1 MMTHRAFYLTLAL
14 VALAPFPMSAS
25 GQDSLQLRL
34 DLPSEARLGA
44 TVPITLRVENASD
57 RSLTLYLRGRTIAFD
72 VIVERDDGRVVWR
85 RLEGDVV
92 PAIVAVR
99 TLGPREVMELH
110 ARWDQRTNRRRRVA
124 AGLYSVRGA
133 LLTDMPTPLETAAV
147 QLRIVPD

>member
-1 MMTHRAFYLTLAL
+1 MTHRAFYLTLAL
-14 VALAPFPMSAS
+14 VALAPFPMSAA

-34 DLPSEARLGA
+34 DVPSEARLGA
-44 TVPITLRVENASD
+44 PVPLTLRVENTGGRPLD
-57 RSLTLYLRGRTIAFD
+57 LYLRGRTIAFD

-85 RLEGDVV
+85 KLEGEII
-92 PAIVAVR
+92 PAIVQVK
-99 TLGPREVMELH
+99 TLRPREVMELH

>member
-1 MMTHRAFYLTLAL
+1 
-14 VALAPFPMSAS
+14 MSAA

-34 DLPSEARLGA
+34 DVPSEARLGA
-44 TVPITLRVENASD
+44 PVPLTLRVENTGGRPLD
-57 RSLTLYLRGRTIAFD
+57 LYLRGRTIAFD

-85 RLEGDVV
+85 KLEGEII
-92 PAIVAVR
+92 PAIVQVK
-99 TLGPREVMELH
+99 TLRPREVMELH